1 MKPRRV
7 SPLPFVG
14 TGAQNEQAL
23 VDWILAVTLL
33 LTCCVTLA
41 KSPASSELL
50 GVLIYLHWTNNSHY
64 EPHMGGKQNSNNRDP
79 GKEGFLQ
86 LLGR

>member
-1 MKPRRV
+1 MWTGEWQLLPCELSQV
-7 SPLPFVG
+7 SPLAFVG

-50 GVLIYLHWTNNSHY
+50 GVLIYFH
-64 EPHMGGKQNSNNRDP
+64 
-79 GKEGFLQ
+79 
-86 LLGR
+86 